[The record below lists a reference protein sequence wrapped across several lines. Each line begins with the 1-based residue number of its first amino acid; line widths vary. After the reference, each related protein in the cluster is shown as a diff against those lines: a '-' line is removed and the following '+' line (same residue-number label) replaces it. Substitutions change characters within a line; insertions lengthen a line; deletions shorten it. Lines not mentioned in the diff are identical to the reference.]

1 MIQLLTKVNIID
13 NSGGSIGKCIKI
25 LNPHGRN
32 YAKVGDIILVTI
44 KETLKLSSNNP
55 NSQNK
60 VTKGSLYKAL
70 IVRTKIGNNKNTGNF
85 EDNAVILLKSNTNS
99 KIKNEISP
107 LGTRIKGPISI
118 KLSSPLSLSINP
130 LGLKKNDKK
139 EKFSENK
146 YQKVLSLSK
155 LHY

>member
-25 LNPHGRN
+25 LNPHGRKH
-32 YAKVGDIILVTI
+32 AKVGDIILVTI
-44 KETLKLSSNNP
+44 KETLKLSSSNTL
-55 NSQNK
+55 SQNK

-70 IVRTKIGNNKNTGNF
+70 VVRTKVVNIKGTGVF
-85 EDNAVILLKSNTNS
+85 DDNAVVLLKSNLGSANKTL
-99 KIKNEISP
+99 NELAP

-118 KLSSPLSLSINP
+118 ELSL
-130 LGLKKNDKK
+130 KNGDSRYHKI
-139 EKFSENK
+139 
-146 YQKVLSLSK
+146 LSLSK